1 MKLKNLNPKAQ
12 LTIKLDKAKISSIA
26 SDNDINTTQL
36 IQLLDAVLEQT
47 LSLMMEEVIGWI
59 LRFVPKRTG
68 QLRDSLL
75 RNMQSSR
82 VRNGVLRFIIGTH
95 LNYAPRVNAMSGH
108 QVKHHSWFEHGK
120 MIKRKKKKG
129 KGKRFTRK
137 RGKRAYAYYYGHYGR
152 IFLDDPE
159 ALGNFWAHL
168 LIFIKDRAKVNLA
181 KAMLYQYGATK
192 LPWVIA

>member
-1 MKLKNLNPKAQ
+1 MKNLNPKAQ
-12 LTIKLDKAKISSIA
+12 LTIRLDKAKISSIA
-26 SDNDINTTQL
+26 KEAEITSSQLTQL
-36 IQLLDAVLEQT
+36 LNAVLNQT
-47 LSLMMEEVIGWI
+47 LDLLMEEVLAWI

-82 VRNGVLRFIIGTH
+82 VRKGVLRFIIGTH
-95 LNYAPRVNAMSGH
+95 LNYAPRVNAMSGN

-120 MIKRKKKKG
+120 MIRRKKKKG
-129 KGKRFTRK
+129 KGKKFIKK

-159 ALGNFWAHL
+159 AMGHFWNHL
-168 LIFIKDRAKVNLA
+168 LIFIYKRAKINLA
-181 KAMLYQYGATK
+181 KAMQYQYGVTK
-192 LPWVIA
+192 LPWVIS